1 MNSTT
6 RPTVRL
12 IHLTRT
18 ASTRAWIN
26 VYRSILRRLRSDAE
40 LRTFHEGKSQALP
53 EFYHRIYERMLGPYA
68 ELVSRQDRLP
78 MLDHTS
84 PIRPEYLAKM

>member
-40 LRTFHEGKSQALP
+40 LRTFHEGKLQALP